1 MTETP
6 RLVLAYRAI
15 LAEAERLDTSKRRGS
30 SLGGAEVSRTE
41 ETDSDADTS
50 A

>member
-15 LAEAERLDTSKRRGS
+15 LAEAERLSESKKAGPQAGTTADR
-30 SLGGAEVSRTE
+30 
-41 ETDSDADTS
+41 ETDRASTGDAVE
-50 A
+50 